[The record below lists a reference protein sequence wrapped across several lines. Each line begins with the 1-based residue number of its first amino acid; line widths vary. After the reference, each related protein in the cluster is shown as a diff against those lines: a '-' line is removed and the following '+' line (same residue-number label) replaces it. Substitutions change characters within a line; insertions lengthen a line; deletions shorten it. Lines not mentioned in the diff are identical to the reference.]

1 MKNLF
6 TLILF
11 VFLQIITYA
20 QNFGTDRIA
29 SPDTHSVNKAFIS
42 VAFNGW
48 IYVAYNYNVVNSG
61 FTGRVIEV
69 SKDNGMSWEILFDHQ
84 FNPQNVI
91 EFTSMIV
98 AGTDTSNLRIFV
110 TTRHHINQFWSGS
123 LTVLK
128 GTTGETVTQ
137 FITLQDGNTFG
148 ISDVAI
154 CSDYK
159 HPYLNPNPYSVALA
173 YSQYDPSGND
183 SILIIF
189 SNDGG
194 LNFTGPYF
202 VATSPVIGN
211 VDIAYGSY
219 NSPAVGRYSIVWE
232 QNGNIVATQS
242 EVGYPLNYYPNPPLL
257 DTSYSNL
264 SGRLHNP
271 VISIQ
276 STEYG
281 NASGDYTTVILAERY
296 DSVTSSNDIV
306 GFFNNDTQ
314 NGGFGYPAIVD
325 SSADNTINP
334 SISFDETNGNFLVTW
349 YNQTRKEL
357 PCLYHDMNFPGLWIT
372 LTSNYADTSSF
383 LNPLPLIRA
392 NEPMN
397 DITVCWIQEKDTVN
411 PANSRGILKYDA
423 TALPL
428 FVSSQKSND
437 KFKIE
442 PNVTTGWFRVLI
454 NKELIQV
461 NSKLEIYNSL
471 SKLVYSEKILQSNSD
486 FIKNYDLN
494 FSKGIYFIT
503 LSNKNK
509 FYNQK
514 IIIQ

>member
-48 IYVAYNYNVVNSG
+48 IYVAYNYDVVNSG

-91 EFTSMIV
+91 KFTSMIV

-110 TTRHHINQFWSGS
+110 TASHHINQFSSGS

-128 GTTGETVTQ
+128 GTTGETITP
-137 FITLQDGNTFG
+137 FITLADGNTFG
-148 ISDVAI
+148 VNDVAI

-159 HPYLNPNPYSVALA
+159 HPYLNSNPYSVALA

-296 DSVTSSNDIV
+296 DSVTSSNDMV

-334 SISFDETNGNFLVTW
+334 SVSFDETNGNFLVTW

-357 PCLYHDMNFPGLWIT
+357 PCLYHDMNFPGSWIM
-372 LTSNYADTSSF
+372 LSSSYADTSAFSIPYPVISV
-383 LNPLPLIRA
+383 NS
-392 NEPMN
+392 PMN
-397 DITVCWIQEKDTVN
+397 DIAVCWIQESDT
-411 PANSRGILKYDA
+411 ADLLNSRGILKYDA
-423 TALPL
+423 TVLPL
-428 FVSSQKSND
+428 IISSQQSNDNFRVSS
-437 KFKIE
+437 
-442 PNVTTGWFRVLI
+442 NVTTGSFKVLI
-454 NKELIQV
+454 GKELLQ
-461 NSKLEIYNSL
+461 STAQLEIYNML
-471 SKLVYSEKILQSNSD
+471 SKIVYSEKIQRSNSD
-486 FIKNYDLN
+486 FIKSYELRLSRGAYFMRLN
-494 FSKGIYFIT
+494 NGKRIFS
-503 LSNKNK
+503 
-509 FYNQK
+509 QK